1 MIAGDNVLNLW
12 SRKEESR
19 NHYVFARCTPDSD
32 GSGQN
37 QGLVLYIHS
46 EVLKKFSKATEK
58 VLHLGQCR
66 VGVEWI
72 ESSLVEKDLR
82 MKH

>member
-1 MIAGDNVLNLW
+1 MYLTFGAEKRNKRNRVAIIFLPCAPQ
-12 SRKEESR
+12 ES
-19 NHYVFARCTPDSD
+19 DE
-32 GSGQN
+32 SGQN

-46 EVLKKFSKATEK
+46 EVLRKFSKATEK

-72 ESSLVEKDLR
+72 ESSPVEKDLR
-82 MKH
+82 RKH

>member
-1 MIAGDNVLNLW
+1 MYLTFGAEN
-12 SRKEESR
+12 R
-19 NHYVFARCTPDSD
+19 NWVVIILLRALQDSD
-32 GSGQN
+32 VSGQN

-46 EVLKKFSKATEK
+46 EVLKKFSKATEN

-72 ESSLVEKDLR
+72 ESSPVEKDLR